1 MQSNQVPLSP
11 SDILTPQQLADR
23 LQVKVGWVYEKMRPR
38 QPHPLPVIKMGRYL
52 RFSWPAVSAWLES
65 LQRDTPQPV
74 RRAVR

>member
-1 MQSNQVPLSP
+1 MQSNQAPLFP

-65 LQRDTPQPV
+65 LQRGTPQPV
-74 RRAVR
+74 RRAAR

>member
-1 MQSNQVPLSP
+1 MQSNQAPLSP

-52 RFSWPAVSAWLES
+52 RFSWPAVSAGLES
-65 LQRDTPQPV
+65 LQRGTPQPV